1 MYLGRLAAG
10 SQRAQRGALETIARL
25 VSNGQT
31 GHLEFPWH
39 QMAYQHTQAV
49 RAQLDCKYAPAT
61 TNRMLAALKGCLQEA
76 WRLELMPA
84 EQYRKAVDLRPV
96 RGSTEPKGRALAVSE
111 LRRLLEACVLD
122 PRPAGRRDAA
132 MLAVLCS
139 TGLRRSE
146 VVALEIGDFDTD
158 LGELKVKRGK
168 GRKARTGY
176 ITGEWAELL
185 GAWLQVR
192 GELPGPLFLP
202 INRGGGMTMRALS
215 SQSVLDILARRAEA
229 AGIIRRFAPHDM
241 RRTFITRLLEAG
253 VDVGVVQQL
262 AGHSNVQTTL
272 KYDRRGDQAK
282 KRAAGLLGL

>member
-1 MYLGRLAAG
+1 
-10 SQRAQRGALETIARL
+10 
-25 VSNGQT
+25 
-31 GHLEFPWH
+31 
-39 QMAYQHTQAV
+39 MAYQHTQAV

-146 VVALEIGDFDTD
+146 VVALEIGDFDPD